1 MGGSAPAGDDT
12 IRLTWHEKLV
22 EFGLIMGL
30 ITSGMVIAA
39 VVLPCVLFLL
49 HDTVDWIAPE
59 LLGKRSVT
67 IVILVIISAVIGI
80 ACAYFSHPYLIRLI
94 YRGYELKD
102 ERIERTLKRMRL
114 VSGLDFRAE
123 KIYVIRGRKAN
134 AVISGMFRNAQY
146 IFFTDK
152 LLERMNEEE
161 IMAVFAHKL
170 AHAKHNHLPKMFLA
184 VVLWLCIAQ
193 AVLYAIDINAY
204 IESLDE
210 SLRMWTAGGLIAAN
224 IYLLMLLVLF
234 PLSRRHEYQATAARW
249 VGIKRYKY
257 ALHRLYQL
265 NDSLNPPRKIVT
277 KLITHPTLQDRLER
291 VERW

>member
-1 MGGSAPAGDDT
+1 MGGSTPAGDDT
-12 IRLTWHEKLV
+12 IRLTWREKLV

-39 VVLPCVLFLL
+39 VVLTCVLFLL
-49 HDTVDWIAPE
+49 HDTVDGIAPE
-59 LLGKRSVT
+59 LLGKRSAT

-102 ERIERTLKRMRL
+102 ERIERTLKRLRL

-123 KIYVIRGRKAN
+123 KIYAIGGRTAN

-210 SLRMWTAGGLIAAN
+210 SLRIWVAGGLIAAN
-224 IYLLMLLVLF
+224 IYQLMLLVLF
-234 PLSRRHEYQATAARW
+234 PLSRRHEYQADATAARW

-257 ALHRLYQL
+257 ALHRLI
-265 NDSLNPPRKIVT
+265 N
-277 KLITHPTLQDRLER
+277 
-291 VERW
+291 